1 MILLAGSPD
10 EGPMA
15 RVAAALEAAGA
26 PFLML
31 DQSRPG
37 VAIALEGAGGR
48 LSGRLDLPD
57 GSGAALG
64 DIRAVYARLL
74 EHRRFPAYRAADP
87 AARAAADATNAAL
100 AVFIELTGALVLN
113 RTAAMGSNRSKPY
126 QIGLIRRMGFG
137 VPPTL
142 VTNDPDLVR
151 AFLARHGR
159 AVFKSASSVRSIV
172 TELDAAAMARLGA
185 IRSCPVQFQALLEGL
200 DVRVHVVGRQ
210 VFATACESP
219 VIDYRYAGRSG
230 EGARL
235 SPFDLPPEVAERC
248 VALAQALD
256 LPLAGVDLKRL
267 PSGDWA
273 CFEVNPSPGY
283 SWFEQETG
291 QPISTAIAGL
301 LAGAG

>member
-1 MILLAGSPD
+1 VILLVGAPE
-10 EGPMA
+10 EGPME
-15 RVAAALEAAGA
+15 RVGAALAAVDA

-31 DQSRPG
+31 DQSRAG
-37 VAIALEGAGGR
+37 VEITLEGARGR
-48 LSGRLDLPD
+48 LSGRLVLPD
-57 GSGAALG
+57 GRGAALA

-74 EHRRFPAYRAADP
+74 DHTRFRAYQEADP
-87 AARAAADATNAAL
+87 TARAAADAVHAAL
-100 AVFIELTGALVLN
+100 AVFVELTDALVLN

-126 QIGLIRRMGFG
+126 QIGLIRRMGFA

-151 AFLARHGR
+151 DFVARHGR
-159 AVFKSASSVRSIV
+159 VVFKSASSVRSIV
-172 TELDAAAMARLGA
+172 TELDAAAMARLEA
-185 IRSCPVQFQALLEGL
+185 IRNCPVQFQALLEGL
-200 DVRVHVVGRQ
+200 DVRVHVVGER

-230 EGARL
+230 GTALL
-235 SPFDLPPEVAERC
+235 SPFDLPPEVAARC
-248 VALAQALD
+248 VTLAQALD

-267 PSGDWA
+267 PSGEWA

-291 QPISTAIAGL
+291 QPIAAAIAAL
-301 LAGAG
+301 LAGAR